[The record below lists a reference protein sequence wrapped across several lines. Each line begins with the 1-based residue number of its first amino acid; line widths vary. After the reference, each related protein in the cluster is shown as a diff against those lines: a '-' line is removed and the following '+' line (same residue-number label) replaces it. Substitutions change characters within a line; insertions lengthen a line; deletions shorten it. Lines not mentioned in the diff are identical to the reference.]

1 MGMAISDKGLHR
13 LRAPSLYN
21 LRADPFERGDTSML
35 YDGWKAHP
43 MFAFVPAQALVAEW
57 LESCKEFPPRQ
68 KPSSFNLD
76 EVIRKMSEYGK
87 S

>member
-1 MGMAISDKGLHR
+1 
-13 LRAPSLYN
+13 
-21 LRADPFERGDTSML
+21 ML

-43 MFAFVPAQALVAEW
+43 MFAFVTAQALVAEW